1 MNIGGLNKYACLKR
15 LFVLQCHYIELQE
28 RRFRMANSLVQI
40 RVDDKL
46 KDEVT
51 AIYDQLGLDLS
62 TAVRIFFK
70 RSVAEKGI
78 PFAMKIDYDT
88 KKDIIRK
95 RIPLDILNAM
105 NTMAE
110 NAEENGVANLNLEE
124 INAEISAARKGM

>member
-1 MNIGGLNKYACLKR
+1 
-15 LFVLQCHYIELQE
+15 
-28 RRFRMANSLVQI
+28 MANSLVQI

-70 RSVAEKGI
+70 RSVAEQGI

-110 NAEENGVANLNLEE
+110 SAEENGVTTLNLDE
-124 INAEISAARKGM
+124 INAEISAARKGI

>member
-1 MNIGGLNKYACLKR
+1 
-15 LFVLQCHYIELQE
+15 
-28 RRFRMANSLVQI
+28 
-40 RVDDKL
+40 
-46 KDEVT
+46 
-51 AIYDQLGLDLS
+51 
-62 TAVRIFFK
+62 
-70 RSVAEKGI
+70 
-78 PFAMKIDYDT
+78 MKIDYDT

>member
-1 MNIGGLNKYACLKR
+1 
-15 LFVLQCHYIELQE
+15 
-28 RRFRMANSLVQI
+28 MANSLVQI
-40 RVDDKL
+40 RVDNKL

-51 AIYDQLGLDLS
+51 AIYEQLGLDLS

-70 RSVAEKGI
+70 RSVAEQGI
-78 PFAMKIDYDT
+78 PFTMKIDYDT

-95 RIPLDILNAM
+95 KIPLDILNAM